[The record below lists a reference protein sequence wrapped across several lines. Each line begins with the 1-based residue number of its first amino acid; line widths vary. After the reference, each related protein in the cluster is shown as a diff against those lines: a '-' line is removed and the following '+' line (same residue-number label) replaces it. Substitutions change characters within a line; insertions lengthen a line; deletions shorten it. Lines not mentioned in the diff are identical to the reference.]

1 MQVILLENIKKLGAI
16 GEKVTVKDGYAR
28 NFLLKNKKALVANK
42 KNTEYFE
49 QQKSEINKKNEIEKN
64 KANETFQILNN
75 AELEVFKEA
84 MENGQ
89 LYGSI
94 NIKEIVT
101 LIKEQKNLDI
111 AAEKIETKGQLKNKK
126 ALVAN
131 KKNTEYFEQQ
141 KSEINKKNEI
151 EKNKANETFQVLNN
165 AELEIYKE
173 AMENGQ
179 LYGSINIKEIV
190 TLIKEQ
196 KDLDIS
202 AEKIETRGQLKNAG
216 ISKVYINLHAEV
228 IATINLNVK
237 PKVE

>member
-49 QQKSEINKKNEIEKN
+49 QQKIEINKKNEIEK
-64 KANETFQILNN
+64 
-75 AELEVFKEA
+75 
-84 MENGQ
+84 
-89 LYGSI
+89 
-94 NIKEIVT
+94 
-101 LIKEQKNLDI
+101 D
-111 AAEKIETKGQLKNKK
+111 
-126 ALVAN
+126 
-131 KKNTEYFEQQ
+131 
-141 KSEINKKNEI
+141 
-151 EKNKANETFQVLNN
+151 KANETFQVLNN

-190 TLIKEQ
+190 TLIKKQ
-196 KDLDIS
+196 KNLDIS
-202 AEKIETRGQLKNAG
+202 AEKVETKGQLKNTG
-216 ISKVYINLHAEV
+216 ISKVFINLHAEV

>member
-49 QQKSEINKKNEIEKN
+49 QQKNEINKKNEIEKN
-64 KANETFQILNN
+64 KANEI
-75 AELEVFKEA
+75 
-84 MENGQ
+84 
-89 LYGSI
+89 
-94 NIKEIVT
+94 
-101 LIKEQKNLDI
+101 
-111 AAEKIETKGQLKNKK
+111 
-126 ALVAN
+126 
-131 KKNTEYFEQQ
+131 
-141 KSEINKKNEI
+141 
-151 EKNKANETFQVLNN
+151 FQVLNN

-196 KDLDIS
+196 KNLDIS
-202 AEKIETRGQLKNAG
+202 AEKIETKGQLKNTG

-228 IATINLNVK
+228 IATINLHVK

>member
-49 QQKSEINKKNEIEKN
+49 QQKSEINKKNEVEKN
-64 KANETFQILNN
+64 KANEIFQILNN
-75 AELEVFKEA
+75 AELEVYKEA

-111 AAEKIETKGQLKNKK
+111 SAEKIETKGQLKN
-126 ALVAN
+126 
-131 KKNTEYFEQQ
+131 T
-141 KSEINKKNEI
+141 
-151 EKNKANETFQVLNN
+151 
-165 AELEIYKE
+165 
-173 AMENGQ
+173 
-179 LYGSINIKEIV
+179 
-190 TLIKEQ
+190 
-196 KDLDIS
+196 
-202 AEKIETRGQLKNAG
+202 G

-228 IATINLNVK
+228 IANINLNVK

>member
-111 AAEKIETKGQLKNKK
+111 SAEKIETKGQLKN
-126 ALVAN
+126 
-131 KKNTEYFEQQ
+131 T
-141 KSEINKKNEI
+141 
-151 EKNKANETFQVLNN
+151 
-165 AELEIYKE
+165 
-173 AMENGQ
+173 
-179 LYGSINIKEIV
+179 
-190 TLIKEQ
+190 
-196 KDLDIS
+196 
-202 AEKIETRGQLKNAG
+202 G

-228 IATINLNVK
+228 IAAINLNVK

>member
-49 QQKSEINKKNEIEKN
+49 QQKSEINKKNEVEKN

-75 AELEVFKEA
+75 AELEVYKEA

-111 AAEKIETKGQLKNKK
+111 SAEKVETKGQLKN
-126 ALVAN
+126 
-131 KKNTEYFEQQ
+131 T
-141 KSEINKKNEI
+141 
-151 EKNKANETFQVLNN
+151 
-165 AELEIYKE
+165 
-173 AMENGQ
+173 
-179 LYGSINIKEIV
+179 
-190 TLIKEQ
+190 
-196 KDLDIS
+196 
-202 AEKIETRGQLKNAG
+202 G

>member
-75 AELEVFKEA
+75 AELEV
-84 MENGQ
+84 
-89 LYGSI
+89 
-94 NIKEIVT
+94 
-101 LIKEQKNLDI
+101 
-111 AAEKIETKGQLKNKK
+111 
-126 ALVAN
+126 
-131 KKNTEYFEQQ
+131 
-141 KSEINKKNEI
+141 
-151 EKNKANETFQVLNN
+151 
-165 AELEIYKE
+165 YKE

-202 AEKIETRGQLKNAG
+202 AEKIETKGQLKNTG
-216 ISKVYINLHAEV
+216 ISKVFINLHAEV

>member
-1 MQVILLENIKKLGAI
+1 MQVILLENIKKLGTI
-16 GEKVTVKDGYAR
+16 GEKVIVRDGYAR
-28 NFLLKNKKALVANK
+28 NFL
-42 KNTEYFE
+42 
-49 QQKSEINKKNEIEKN
+49 
-64 KANETFQILNN
+64 
-75 AELEVFKEA
+75 
-84 MENGQ
+84 
-89 LYGSI
+89 
-94 NIKEIVT
+94 
-101 LIKEQKNLDI
+101 
-111 AAEKIETKGQLKNKK
+111 LKNKK

-196 KDLDIS
+196 KNLDIS
-202 AEKIETRGQLKNAG
+202 AEKVETKGQLKNTG

-228 IATINLNVK
+228 IATINLNVR

>member
-111 AAEKIETKGQLKNKK
+111 SAEKIETKGQLKN
-126 ALVAN
+126 
-131 KKNTEYFEQQ
+131 T
-141 KSEINKKNEI
+141 
-151 EKNKANETFQVLNN
+151 
-165 AELEIYKE
+165 
-173 AMENGQ
+173 
-179 LYGSINIKEIV
+179 
-190 TLIKEQ
+190 
-196 KDLDIS
+196 
-202 AEKIETRGQLKNAG
+202 G

-228 IATINLNVK
+228 VLEKCYRVGWK
-237 PKVE
+237 L

>member
-49 QQKSEINKKNEIEKN
+49 QQKSEINRKNEVEKN

-75 AELEVFKEA
+75 AELEV
-84 MENGQ
+84 
-89 LYGSI
+89 
-94 NIKEIVT
+94 
-101 LIKEQKNLDI
+101 
-111 AAEKIETKGQLKNKK
+111 
-126 ALVAN
+126 
-131 KKNTEYFEQQ
+131 
-141 KSEINKKNEI
+141 
-151 EKNKANETFQVLNN
+151 
-165 AELEIYKE
+165 YKE

-202 AEKIETRGQLKNAG
+202 AEKIETKGQLKNTG

>member
-28 NFLLKNKKALVANK
+28 NFLLKNKKALVANE
-42 KNTEYFE
+42 KNTKHFE
-49 QQKSEINKKNEIEKN
+49 QQKSEINKKNEVEKN

-75 AELEVFKEA
+75 V
-84 MENGQ
+84 
-89 LYGSI
+89 
-94 NIKEIVT
+94 
-101 LIKEQKNLDI
+101 
-111 AAEKIETKGQLKNKK
+111 
-126 ALVAN
+126 
-131 KKNTEYFEQQ
+131 
-141 KSEINKKNEI
+141 
-151 EKNKANETFQVLNN
+151 
-165 AELEIYKE
+165 ELEIYKE

-196 KDLDIS
+196 KNLDIS
-202 AEKIETRGQLKNAG
+202 AEKVETKGQLKNTG
-216 ISKVYINLHAEV
+216 ISKIYINLHAEV

>member
-111 AAEKIETKGQLKNKK
+111 SAEKVETKGQLKN
-126 ALVAN
+126 
-131 KKNTEYFEQQ
+131 T
-141 KSEINKKNEI
+141 
-151 EKNKANETFQVLNN
+151 
-165 AELEIYKE
+165 
-173 AMENGQ
+173 
-179 LYGSINIKEIV
+179 
-190 TLIKEQ
+190 
-196 KDLDIS
+196 
-202 AEKIETRGQLKNAG
+202 G
-216 ISKVYINLHAEV
+216 ISKVFINLHAEV

>member
-49 QQKSEINKKNEIEKN
+49 QQKSEINKKNEVEKN
-64 KANETFQILNN
+64 KANETFQ
-75 AELEVFKEA
+75 
-84 MENGQ
+84 M
-89 LYGSI
+89 
-94 NIKEIVT
+94 
-101 LIKEQKNLDI
+101 
-111 AAEKIETKGQLKNKK
+111 
-126 ALVAN
+126 
-131 KKNTEYFEQQ
+131 
-141 KSEINKKNEI
+141 
-151 EKNKANETFQVLNN
+151 LNN

-179 LYGSINIKEIV
+179 LYGSINIKEVV

-196 KDLDIS
+196 KNLDIS
-202 AEKIETRGQLKNAG
+202 AEKIETKGQLKNTG

>member
-28 NFLLKNKKALVANK
+28 NFLLKNKKALV
-42 KNTEYFE
+42 
-49 QQKSEINKKNEIEKN
+49 
-64 KANETFQILNN
+64 
-75 AELEVFKEA
+75 V
-84 MENGQ
+84 
-89 LYGSI
+89 
-94 NIKEIVT
+94 
-101 LIKEQKNLDI
+101 
-111 AAEKIETKGQLKNKK
+111 
-126 ALVAN
+126 N

-196 KDLDIS
+196 KNLDIS
-202 AEKIETRGQLKNAG
+202 AEKVETKGQLKNIG

-228 IATINLNVK
+228 IATINLHVK

>member
-49 QQKSEINKKNEIEKN
+49 QQKSEINKKNEVEKN

-75 AELEVFKEA
+75 AELEV
-84 MENGQ
+84 
-89 LYGSI
+89 
-94 NIKEIVT
+94 
-101 LIKEQKNLDI
+101 
-111 AAEKIETKGQLKNKK
+111 
-126 ALVAN
+126 
-131 KKNTEYFEQQ
+131 
-141 KSEINKKNEI
+141 
-151 EKNKANETFQVLNN
+151 
-165 AELEIYKE
+165 YKE

-196 KDLDIS
+196 KKLDIS
-202 AEKIETRGQLKNAG
+202 AEKIETKGQLKNTG

-228 IATINLNVK
+228 IATVNLNVK

>member
-49 QQKSEINKKNEIEKN
+49 QQKSEINKKNEVEKN

-75 AELEVFKEA
+75 AELEVYKEA

-111 AAEKIETKGQLKNKK
+111 SAEKIETKGQLKN
-126 ALVAN
+126 
-131 KKNTEYFEQQ
+131 T
-141 KSEINKKNEI
+141 
-151 EKNKANETFQVLNN
+151 
-165 AELEIYKE
+165 
-173 AMENGQ
+173 
-179 LYGSINIKEIV
+179 
-190 TLIKEQ
+190 
-196 KDLDIS
+196 
-202 AEKIETRGQLKNAG
+202 G

>member
-111 AAEKIETKGQLKNKK
+111 SAEKIETKGQLKN
-126 ALVAN
+126 
-131 KKNTEYFEQQ
+131 T
-141 KSEINKKNEI
+141 
-151 EKNKANETFQVLNN
+151 
-165 AELEIYKE
+165 
-173 AMENGQ
+173 
-179 LYGSINIKEIV
+179 
-190 TLIKEQ
+190 
-196 KDLDIS
+196 
-202 AEKIETRGQLKNAG
+202 G

>member
-64 KANETFQILNN
+64 KANEI
-75 AELEVFKEA
+75 
-84 MENGQ
+84 
-89 LYGSI
+89 
-94 NIKEIVT
+94 
-101 LIKEQKNLDI
+101 
-111 AAEKIETKGQLKNKK
+111 
-126 ALVAN
+126 
-131 KKNTEYFEQQ
+131 
-141 KSEINKKNEI
+141 
-151 EKNKANETFQVLNN
+151 FQVLNN

-196 KDLDIS
+196 KNLDIS
-202 AEKIETRGQLKNAG
+202 AEKVETKGQLKNTG
-216 ISKVYINLHAEV
+216 ISKVFINLHAEV

>member
-28 NFLLKNKKALVANK
+28 NFLLKNKKALVVNK

-111 AAEKIETKGQLKNKK
+111 SAEKIETKGQLKN
-126 ALVAN
+126 
-131 KKNTEYFEQQ
+131 T
-141 KSEINKKNEI
+141 
-151 EKNKANETFQVLNN
+151 
-165 AELEIYKE
+165 
-173 AMENGQ
+173 
-179 LYGSINIKEIV
+179 
-190 TLIKEQ
+190 
-196 KDLDIS
+196 
-202 AEKIETRGQLKNAG
+202 G

>member
-49 QQKSEINKKNEIEKN
+49 QQKSEINRKNEVEKN

-75 AELEVFKEA
+75 AELEVYKEA

-111 AAEKIETKGQLKNKK
+111 SAEKIETKGQLKN
-126 ALVAN
+126 
-131 KKNTEYFEQQ
+131 T
-141 KSEINKKNEI
+141 
-151 EKNKANETFQVLNN
+151 
-165 AELEIYKE
+165 
-173 AMENGQ
+173 
-179 LYGSINIKEIV
+179 
-190 TLIKEQ
+190 
-196 KDLDIS
+196 
-202 AEKIETRGQLKNAG
+202 G

>member
-64 KANETFQILNN
+64 KANETFQL
-75 AELEVFKEA
+75 
-84 MENGQ
+84 
-89 LYGSI
+89 
-94 NIKEIVT
+94 
-101 LIKEQKNLDI
+101 
-111 AAEKIETKGQLKNKK
+111 
-126 ALVAN
+126 
-131 KKNTEYFEQQ
+131 
-141 KSEINKKNEI
+141 
-151 EKNKANETFQVLNN
+151 LNN

-196 KDLDIS
+196 KNLDIS
-202 AEKIETRGQLKNAG
+202 AEKIETKGQLKNTG

>member
-49 QQKSEINKKNEIEKN
+49 QQKSEINKKNEVEKN

-75 AELEVFKEA
+75 AELEVYKEA

-111 AAEKIETKGQLKNKK
+111 SAEKIETKGQLKN
-126 ALVAN
+126 
-131 KKNTEYFEQQ
+131 T
-141 KSEINKKNEI
+141 
-151 EKNKANETFQVLNN
+151 
-165 AELEIYKE
+165 
-173 AMENGQ
+173 
-179 LYGSINIKEIV
+179 
-190 TLIKEQ
+190 
-196 KDLDIS
+196 
-202 AEKIETRGQLKNAG
+202 G
-216 ISKVYINLHAEV
+216 ISKVFINLHAEV